1 MDLRTNSWLEN
12 LENDLKAIPKI
23 NLMQSKSN
31 IYLFQISDVGKK
43 KLTDK
48 LNHQLNTLWDLCHY
62 SASQRKAFE
71 HISKNLHKDDT
82 GKTYLAFCDIEV
94 AYLKQYFTKNKE
106 IFQLLEIYKK
116 LCNKLKSALNS
127 EKNIISKRLADT
139 ENSLKKLEAQYKSE
153 NGKNFYTGGHFCESH
168 GPCVILCTQRCE
180 SPPEQQG
187 PHTLTVPWCDS
198 CQSVDLDQALF
209 SKDDKSCYVSTR
221 TPLQQDLAFLLKQ
234 ATVRS
239 LSCEEET
246 NGEGAPLYFGDHERG
261 HVLAHTFLVQDS
273 LARGFHRKYTI
284 LMLMRDK
291 IHLLNAWPML
301 VKHIKEIVKD
311 LKQAAAEVNGAEQEH
326 RSQRAVRQAQGSPGS
341 TGRSLS
347 QLTGKPAVFAHLH
360 LWFSWM
366 LSCSLAEERSAVP
379 SKAVISKPS
388 PELRQVFFELGEI
401 IFTKLTFCVL
411 TGINIVSTEFRIL
424 NTIKSVLPDYWRA
437 NTNKYCMLIN
447 SDVWCVDWN
456 ENLPTKLPTLLQSLI
471 KAIKDKR
478 LPDGVMEMHLIS
490 LLMHWK
496 SIVLSLTWP
505 PSLNLEFLQ
514 SLNIQK
520 ADLPLLLYWLSCLCE
535 DVNKCTQVKEQL
547 NKFLL
552 SK

>member
-1 MDLRTNSWLEN
+1 MDG
-12 LENDLKAIPKI
+12 I
-23 NLMQSKSN
+23 
-31 IYLFQISDVGKK
+31 
-43 KLTDK
+43 
-48 LNHQLNTLWDLCHY
+48 
-62 SASQRKAFE
+62 
-71 HISKNLHKDDT
+71 
-82 GKTYLAFCDIEV
+82 LA
-94 AYLKQYFTKNKE
+94 L
-106 IFQLLEIYKK
+106 
-116 LCNKLKSALNS
+116 
-127 EKNIISKRLADT
+127 
-139 ENSLKKLEAQYKSE
+139 
-153 NGKNFYTGGHFCESH
+153 GHFCESH

-180 SPPEQQG
+180 TPPEQQG

-198 CQSVDLDQALF
+198 CQSVDLDQALL
-209 SKDDKSCYVSTR
+209 SKDDRSCYISTR

-246 NGEGAPLYFGDHERG
+246 SGEGSPLYFGDHERG

-311 LKQAAAEVNGAEQEH
+311 LKQAAAEVNGVEQEH
-326 RSQRAVRQAQGSPGS
+326 RSQRAVRQSQGSPGS

-366 LSCSLAEERSAVP
+366 LSCPLAEEKPAIPP
-379 SKAVISKPS
+379 SIVISKPS
-388 PELRQVFFELGEI
+388 SHLREVFLDVGEI
-401 IFTKLTFCVL
+401 VFTKLIYCVMS
-411 TGINIVSTEFRIL
+411 GINVVTTEFHVL
-424 NTIKSVLPDYWRA
+424 NTIKSLLPDYWKA
-437 NTNKYCMLIN
+437 NTNGYCILTKYDNWEM
-447 SDVWCVDWN
+447 DWN
-456 ENLPTKLPTLLQSLI
+456 ESLPVKLPTFILSVI

-478 LPDGVMEMHLIS
+478 LPDAVMEMHITS
-490 LLMHWK
+490 LLMQWK

-505 PSLNLEFLQ
+505 PVLNLEFLQ

-520 ADLPLLLYWLSCLCE
+520 ADLPLLLYWLDCTCE
-535 DVNKCTQVKEQL
+535 DQNKCPIIKEQL
-547 NKFLL
+547 SRLLLANK
-552 SK
+552 